1 MAINLGESIYGRLL
15 AARERE
21 RERLRQERT
30 QSRLGWDRANQQA
43 MLGQQQAEA
52 KLAQIQAQEEAR
64 QQQAS
69 QAAAL
74 AGEEAPVFT
83 NTRQGRQ
90 AATTGTLQGRAAR
103 QQFQDQVQGR
113 LGVEQMRQEGL
124 SGRAELRSE
133 DKKAQLLQAQT
144 QFDTEMQQAVSEA
157 EKDRALKKY
166 LANLRLV
173 AKTSQAQGGGQ
184 TPAQQLA
191 RMKERRLRA
200 DQEIKRVMR
209 SLREGDPSGI
219 GNMLKD
225 LDSSASGSF
234 RSREAALRD
243 IERQLVAKAQT
254 FIELGD
260 DEDFFQEIQQAY
272 GADVPEFSLGG
283 SPAGNLEAAQGLLE
297 QVKQYE

>member
-21 RERLRQERT
+21 RERLRQEQTR
-30 QSRLGWDRANQQA
+30 SRLGWDRANQQA

-74 AGEEAPVFT
+74 AGEEEPVFT
-83 NTRQGRQ
+83 TTRQGRQ
-90 AATTGTLQGRAAR
+90 AATTGALQGRAAR
-103 QQFQDQVQGR
+103 QQMQDQIRGR
-113 LGVEQMRQEGL
+113 LGVEQMRQESL
-124 SGRAELRSE
+124 TGRSQMRSE
-133 DKKAQLLQAQT
+133 DKRAQLLQAQT
-144 QFDTEMQQAVSEA
+144 QFDTEMKQAVSEA

-173 AKTSQAQGGGQ
+173 AKTSQNQNGQ

-209 SLREGDPSGI
+209 SLREGDPSAV

-225 LDSSASGSF
+225 LDTSASGSF

-243 IERQLVAKAQT
+243 IERDLVAKAQT

-272 GADVPEFSLGG
+272 GANVPLFNLGG